1 MLTNLTKAMISFPL
15 IVLLVAVF
23 YLANG
28 GTIHPDL
35 PFLFMCG
42 FFAIISTLMSL
53 IFTLFQRTTTDL
65 MEIIRNRDELEDEEI
80 YATLENVE
88 DLEVF
93 LKDLESDILKGIAAK
108 KETKNEDI

>member
-1 MLTNLTKAMISFPL
+1 
-15 IVLLVAVF
+15 
-23 YLANG
+23 
-28 GTIHPDL
+28 
-35 PFLFMCG
+35 
-42 FFAIISTLMSL
+42 
-53 IFTLFQRTTTDL
+53 
-65 MEIIRNRDELEDEEI
+65 MEIIRNHDELEDEEI